1 MYLENF
7 LHSKR
12 PVANVALKVSYFLMD
27 NFQMSCEMT
36 SIPKRFLAN
45 VALKVFLF
53 FMNSF
58 YMYFK
63 SFKFGSKFWKKCHVT
78 LLMNIV
84 AAANFVRYIR
94 DSLLLP

>member
-1 MYLENF
+1 
-7 LHSKR
+7 
-12 PVANVALKVSYFLMD
+12 
-27 NFQMSCEMT
+27 MSCEMT

-78 LLMNIV
+78 LWLTPSLPIVSFGDTFPFKNIV
-84 AAANFVRYIR
+84 KSPQKYVYTIKLGFNEHRGSGKFC
-94 DSLLLP
+94 SLYS